1 MEGMLQS
8 GGTKM
13 VPLNWKMRLQLGHF
27 RPIPLNKRQEKKVI
41 ILLTGEMY
49 PITKG
54 KLGYKNEKNDYFCN
68 TGDSLG
74 FSVLPSTVVKV
85 MKVSGK
91 S

>member
-1 MEGMLQS
+1 M
-8 GGTKM
+8 
-13 VPLNWKMRLQLGHF
+13 
-27 RPIPLNKRQEKKVI
+27 I
-41 ILLTGEMY
+41 ILLTGEIY